1 MNYSIETLPHFDKQL
16 KRLSKKYKSLKEDF
30 GKFVDM
36 LRENPAVGAD
46 LGNGVRKVRMAI
58 STKGKGKSHG
68 ARVITFAY
76 KIEEEDGTL
85 VLLFLYDKEERSTIT
100 KEEIAALV
108 AQVQQRFIK

>member
-1 MNYSIETLPHFDKQL
+1 MSYEIIPERSFLREV
-16 KRLSKKYKSLKEDF
+16 KRLSKRYKSLKQDLKKLGEE
-30 GKFVDM
+30 
-36 LRENPAVGAD
+36 LHANPYLGAD
-46 LGNGVRKVRMAI
+46 LGGGVRKVRMAI
-58 STKGKGKSHG
+58 ASKHKGKRHG